1 MNSQSI
7 MKGERNFPA
16 EVVQLLEDLQ
26 ILSEGMCSSV
36 RLLKMQGGKL
46 LC

>member
-1 MNSQSI
+1 MNSQPI

-16 EVVQLLEDLQ
+16 EVVHLLEDSWT
-26 ILSEGMCSSV
+26 LSEGMCSSV
-36 RLLKMQGGKL
+36 RLLKMQGEKL